1 MKKVSSLRRR
11 WMNNTLTTFCIV
23 GLVFVLVISGTD
35 GIQAHTLTLWRL
47 LERYQVPAFLFINK
61 MDSVLLS
68 NPKVRDFSTGGPS
81 QKAEIQI
88 TKQS

>member
-1 MKKVSSLRRR
+1 MCPSFSPLYQENNLQSPVTIINNLSLKEKKN
-11 WMNNTLTTFCIV
+11 MN
-23 GLVFVLVISGTD
+23 
-35 GIQAHTLTLWRL
+35 
-47 LERYQVPAFLFINK
+47 
-61 MDSVLLS
+61 SVLLS